1 MIKNTDIFKIR
12 EAVDIYLIGEDIL
25 QVYFMNTRRQ
35 FQFKVNK
42 FTLLLI
48 ECVDGKKSILDIK
61 VKLEERI
68 DKEIDLDAIKQVFS
82 HLFEKG
88 IIVENKQ
95 NFHKPYISDEVKER
109 YDRQI
114 NFFGDFLL
122 GVAKKYEAQQK
133 IQKSRILIFGC
144 GSVGGW
150 IATELAMCGVE
161 NFILFDGDNVEKS
174 DVSRHIFF
182 KEKFIGVPKVNAL
195 EEYLVNINPM
205 VKVEKH
211 NEYLS
216 PDIDITG
223 LIRRADFVINTADEP
238 YIGHTSLKISR
249 ECIKQKKA
257 HYIAGGFD
265 AHLASTGELV
275 IPGLTPCV
283 DCYADYFTEALKGW
297 KPKTHPVKERYQEI
311 GGLSSMS
318 LFSASFGV
326 IEIIKYIAGLTDFKT
341 YSKSRGEFLFDTL
354 DITYLDVKRDKNCK
368 TCGGI
373 VYEEA

>member
-1 MIKNTDIFKIR
+1 MLKNTDIFKIR
-12 EAVDIYLIGEDIL
+12 DAVDIYLIGEDIL
-25 QVYFMNTRRQ
+25 QIYFMNTRKQ
-35 FQFKVNK
+35 LQFKANK

-48 ECVDGKKSILDIK
+48 ECIDGQKSILDIK
-61 VKLEERI
+61 EKLEVRI
-68 DKEIDLDAIKQVFS
+68 EKEIDLEAIKKVFS
-82 HLFEKG
+82 HLFQKG
-88 IIVENKQ
+88 IIVENKPSL
-95 NFHKPYISDEVKER
+95 HVPYISDEAKER

-114 NFFGDFLL
+114 NFFGDFLP
-122 GVAKKYEAQQK
+122 GASRKYEAQKKVQE
-133 IQKSRILIFGC
+133 SRILIFGC

-150 IATELAMCGVE
+150 IAAELAMSGVE
-161 NFILFDGDNVEKS
+161 NFILFEGDNVEES
-174 DVSRHIFF
+174 DITRHVYF
-182 KEKFIGVPKVNAL
+182 KEKFIGVPKVDAL
-195 EEYLVNINPM
+195 EKYLMNINPFIN
-205 VKVEKH
+205 VEKYH
-211 NEYLS
+211 QYLM
-216 PDIDITG
+216 PDTDITE
-223 LIRRADFVINTADEP
+223 LISKADFVVNTADEP

-249 ECIKQKKA
+249 ECIKQRKA

-265 AHLASTGELV
+265 AHLASTGELI

-297 KPKTHPVKERYQEI
+297 KPKPHPVKERYQEI

-354 DITYLDVKRDKNCK
+354 DITYLDVKRDENCK
-368 TCGGI
+368 TCGEI

>member
-1 MIKNTDIFKIR
+1 MLRDSDIFKIR
-12 EAVDIYLIGEDIL
+12 DAVDIYLIGEEVL
-25 QVYFMNTRRQ
+25 QIYFMNTRKQ
-35 FQFKVNK
+35 LQFKANK

-48 ECVDGKKSILDIK
+48 EAIDGKKSILEIK
-61 VKLEERI
+61 EKLENRVG
-68 DKEIDLDAIKQVFS
+68 KEIDIEAIKQILT
-82 HLFEKG
+82 HLFNKG
-88 IIVENKQ
+88 IIVENILGL
-95 NFHKPYISDEVKER
+95 HEPYISYQSKEQ

-114 NFFGDFLL
+114 NFFGDFLPGATL
-122 GVAKKYEAQQK
+122 KYEGQQK
-133 IQKSRILIFGC
+133 IQKSCILIFGC

-161 NFILFDGDNVEKS
+161 NFILFDGDKLESS
-174 DVSRHIFF
+174 DISRHIFF

-195 EEYLVNINPM
+195 EAYLLNINPNL
-205 VKVEKH
+205 KVEKH
-211 NEYLS
+211 DQYLL
-216 PDIDITG
+216 PNTDVAD
-223 LIRRADFVINTADEP
+223 LISKADFIVNTADEP

-265 AHLASTGELV
+265 AHLASTGELI

-297 KPKTHPVKERYQEI
+297 KPKPHPVKERYREI

-318 LFSASFGV
+318 LFSASYGV

-341 YSKSRGEFLFDTL
+341 YSKSRGEFLFDSL
-354 DITYLDVKRDKNCK
+354 DITYLDVKRDTNCK

>member
-1 MIKNTDIFKIR
+1 MLKETDIYKIR
-12 EAVDIYLIGEDIL
+12 DAVDIYLIGEDML
-25 QVYFMNTRRQ
+25 QIYFVNTRKQ
-35 FQFKVNK
+35 LQFKANK

-48 ECVDGKKSILDIK
+48 ESIDGKKSILDIK
-61 VKLEERI
+61 EKLEVRTK
-68 DKEIDLDAIKQVFS
+68 KEIDLEAIKKVFS
-82 HLFEKG
+82 LLFQKG
-88 IIVENKQ
+88 IIVENKPSLHDP
-95 NFHKPYISDEVKER
+95 FISDEVKER

-114 NFFGDFLL
+114 NFLGDFLP
-122 GVAKKYEAQQK
+122 GASRKYEAQQK
-133 IQKSRILIFGC
+133 VQESCVLIFGC

-150 IATELAMCGVE
+150 MAAELAMSGVE
-161 NFILFDGDNVEKS
+161 NFIFFDGDIVEES
-174 DVSRHIFF
+174 DISRHIFF
-182 KEKFIGVPKVNAL
+182 KEKYIGIPKVDAL
-195 EEYLVNINPM
+195 EKYLLNINPEI
-205 VKVEKH
+205 KVEKYR
-211 NEYLS
+211 EFLK
-216 PDIDITG
+216 PDTDITE
-223 LIRRADFVINTADEP
+223 LITKSDFIVNTADEP

-265 AHLASTGELV
+265 AHLASTGELI

-297 KPKTHPVKERYQEI
+297 KPKPHPVKERYEEI

-326 IEIIKYIAGLTDFKT
+326 IEIIKYIAGLTDFKA

-354 DITYLDVKRDKNCK
+354 DINYLAVERDKKCK
-368 TCGGI
+368 TCGEI